1 MDVEGVE
8 GDTAVDWTRV
18 KVYVS
23 RQEQENSYSYG
34 KLEKPDSGIRNGG
47 GNMELGGS

>member
-18 KVYVS
+18 KVDVS
-23 RQEQENSYSYG
+23 RQEQENSYERTGSW
-34 KLEKPDSGIRNGG
+34 RNRTA
-47 GNMELGGS
+47 E